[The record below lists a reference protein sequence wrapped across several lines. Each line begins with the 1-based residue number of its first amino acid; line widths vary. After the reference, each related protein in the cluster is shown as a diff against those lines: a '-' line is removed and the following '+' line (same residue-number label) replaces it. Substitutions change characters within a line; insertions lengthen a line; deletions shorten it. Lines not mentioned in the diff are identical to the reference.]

1 MKRLGAAALGLT
13 SMVALSVLAAP
24 QAQPLTDAERR
35 ATAVASYTGGAVTV
49 GEIEDTIADSSPLV
63 QATALEPD
71 SLREFLDRNLRFEL
85 ELQEAERR
93 GYREDVRVRKGAKEN
108 AVQLMISHD
117 INASLRADPASP
129 DVLRKYFDAHRD
141 AFSLPELRRV
151 SGLFVATEA
160 EARALLPQ
168 FKAADDE
175 ALRQLVQARSLDAP
189 SKIRGGDI
197 GRFSATGRPESGD
210 DPIDPEIVKAAFAL
224 EAIGAVSDVI
234 RLDDGRFVILKYTE
248 HRAGYVPHFEEVK
261 VRVSRRY
268 DDERYEKAIQ
278 AIVDA
283 QRALLKPIIHAE
295 LVDSVRLE

>member
-13 SMVALSVLAAP
+13 SLVALSALAAP

-93 GYREDVRVRKGAKEN
+93 GYREDARVRKAAKEN
-108 AVQLMISHD
+108 AVQLMISRD
-117 INASLRADPASP
+117 INASLRADPVSP
-129 DVLRKYFDAHRD
+129 EVLRTYFDTHRD
-141 AFSLPELRRV
+141 AFSLAELRRV

-160 EARALLPQ
+160 EARSLLPQ
-168 FKAADDE
+168 FKTADDE
-175 ALRQLVQARSLDAP
+175 ALRQLVQARGLDVP

-197 GRFSATGRPESGD
+197 GRFNAAGKPESGEE
-210 DPIDPEIVKAAFAL
+210 PIDPKIVKAAFAL
-224 EAIGAVSDVI
+224 DAIGAVSDVI

-248 HRAGYVPHFEEVK
+248 HRDGYVPQFEEVK

-268 DDERYEKAIQ
+268 DDERYEKAVQ
-278 AIVDA
+278 TIVEA
-283 QRALLKPIIHAE
+283 QRAILKPVVHAE
-295 LVDSVRLE
+295 LVDSVRLD